1 MNHKARVASFG
12 VDSDDGIG
20 VASARIEE
28 LSNTAPDKEV
38 SAAEN
43 NPSALDRLIPV
54 GRTIFLRNQLSIQ
67 RKKLLASRA
76 RAQDM
81 IARFELS
88 EVKCTDL
95 SKMSTNPDAPGCKR
109 VVAVTGTPQFTAAL
123 STKQAM
129 KAIAQKE
136 SAKGRKPR
144 SAEDDPL
151 LTERERHALEKQ
163 REIEQRKRCIHFR
176 VSPAGQLTS
185 EPAFAAWAGDPMAK
199 SKETESSTTQLTDAI
214 KSTSTPWLV
223 KGVNRA
229 RPAIVVR
236 TSKLGGK
243 GMLNIS
249 PGSPS
254 SDSVA
259 PTEANTPSPRLQPS
273 FGSIDGRSSGRPR
286 FSSPLHSLC

>member
-88 EVKCTDL
+88 EVKCTEL
-95 SKMSTNPDAPGCKR
+95 SKMSTNADDPGCKR

-129 KAIAQKE
+129 KAIAKKE

-144 SAEDDPL
+144 TAEDDPL

-163 REIEQRKRCIHFR
+163 REIEQRKRCIHSR
-176 VSPAGQLTS
+176 VSPASQLTS
-185 EPAFAAWAGDPMAK
+185 ESAFAAWAGDPLAK
-199 SKETESSTTQLTDAI
+199 SKETESTATRPTDAS
-214 KSTSTPWLV
+214 KSTPWPA
-223 KGVNRA
+223 KGVIRA

-273 FGSIDGRSSGRPR
+273 FESIDGRSSGRPR